1 MVEHR
6 PLLDFICHLILIAG
20 VAIVAFP
27 VYIAL
32 IASTHGPNDFL
43 SGLIPLTPGPYTVDN
58 YVQMLETGV
67 STSGVHW
74 LNGRLNKWVERVRV
88 CGSQALQAT
97 GLRRD
102 GQQAIGF
109 VSA

>member
-1 MVEHR
+1 MFVAAWR
-6 PLLDFICHLILIAG
+6 PRRISAPLAG
-20 VAIVAFP
+20 PCRA
-27 VYIAL
+27 
-32 IASTHGPNDFL
+32 NDQA
-43 SGLIPLTPGPYTVDN
+43 TVP
-58 YVQMLETGV
+58 GV